1 MERVAYQNDD
11 ILAEVQ
17 NRIFSNIL
25 QYHADH
31 FLKFNYV
38 PFGED
43 GIIAH
48 FKISFFE
55 REWYDPFPFDIII
68 VDI

>member
-31 FLKFNYV
+31 FLKFRYV

-55 REWYDPFPFDIII
+55 RE
-68 VDI
+68 